1 MTDQGG
7 DDCQAEGQGGRLSR
21 LERFQNLLDAIEA
34 CDWQDAEMVMSTVLE
49 EARAD
54 APLVPF
60 GDIEDDAEFWAAMAT
75 YEELRAYFL
84 ACGKRL
90 ARRQLGRRGKI
101 RLAQLLLADLP
112 DEDRRAVVAST
123 RSGGAGRRLSSPNAA
138 RRKGL
143 ADERAGRAPNE
154 RRDARKSVGNM
165 PGGTAIEARDV
176 AQAASP
182 LPALRQRRRHGQ
194 EGRRSRQSWPRKSPP
209 ARTLLAGDR
218 PQLISSMKRSPR

>member
-1 MTDQGG
+1 MTNQRE

-34 CDWQDAEMVMSTVLE
+34 CDWQDAEMVMSAVLE

-60 GDIEDDAEFWAAMAT
+60 GHIEDDAEFWAAIAT

-101 RLAQLLLADLP
+101 RLAQLLFADMP
-112 DEDRRAVVAST
+112 DEDRRAVIAT
-123 RSGGAGRRLSSPNAA
+123 RRSGGAGRQVIQPERHQAEGP
-138 RRKGL
+138 RR
-143 ADERAGRAPNE
+143 
-154 RRDARKSVGNM
+154 
-165 PGGTAIEARDV
+165 
-176 AQAASP
+176 
-182 LPALRQRRRHGQ
+182 
-194 EGRRSRQSWPRKSPP
+194 
-209 ARTLLAGDR
+209 
-218 PQLISSMKRSPR
+218 